1 MEKYEKGV
9 QWIKEL
15 LYETKLTPDRLKITA
30 AKMVND
36 VAQFKRQ
43 GNKIVNDL
51 MEGLIYN
58 KGKKFKELCNT
69 YAFIHIHNR
78 VIANNNYIFY
88 FQRAI
93 LVYLTCYG
101 NRNFLIMFWN
111 AYVMKQTRKKLFQKL
126 NLLEKC

>member
-36 VAQFKRQ
+36 VAQYKRQ
-43 GNKIVNDL
+43 GNKIVTDL
-51 MEGLIYN
+51 MQGLIYN

-69 YAFIHIHNR
+69 YACIHIHNR
-78 VIANNNYIFY
+78 VIVNNNYIFH
-88 FQRAI
+88 FQIAI
-93 LVYLTCYG
+93 IIYLTCYG

-111 AYVMKQTRKKLFQKL
+111 A
-126 NLLEKC
+126 

>member
-51 MEGLIYN
+51 MQGLIYN
-58 KGKKFKELCNT
+58 KGKKFKELRNT
-69 YAFIHIHNR
+69 YACIHIHNR
-78 VIANNNYIFY
+78 VIVNNNYIFH
-88 FQRAI
+88 FQIAI
-93 LVYLTCYG
+93 LIYPTCYG

-111 AYVMKQTRKKLFQKL
+111 A
-126 NLLEKC
+126 